1 VRAIVNADLSTP
13 TGLPDFSSLDLDF
26 DIVDCHHHLF
36 GLDSVYYPWLTDRA
50 EENFLLGNY
59 DALKANYLPADLQRD
74 HDGLRVVK
82 TVHVEAEADHENSL
96 AETEW
101 LAGIMRTHELPNALV
116 AHAWFHREDSREE
129 MEAQAAYSE
138 VRGIRSKPVTS
149 ASADARSDVTGV
161 PGSMEDPAWRQGLG
175 MLRDFDLS
183 WDLRVPWWHLE
194 QAAEVSALYSDL
206 PIVVEHTGL
215 PWDRSDAG
223 LAAWRVSMTRLA
235 ALDNVFLK
243 VSELGLAGDPWN
255 YVDNRRVVREAIEL
269 FGFERCMFASNFP
282 VAGLRI
288 GFRDQVSAIASM
300 IDDCSQHE
308 RQRLFHDTAV
318 QFYRL

>member
-1 VRAIVNADLSTP
+1 MSANLSTP
-13 TGLPDFSSLDLDF
+13 TDLPDFSDLDLDF

-59 DALKANYLPADLQRD
+59 DALKKNYLPGDLKKD
-74 HDGLRVVK
+74 HEDLRVVK
-82 TVHVEAEADHENSL
+82 TVHIEAEADHENSI
-96 AETEW
+96 AETQW
-101 LAGIMRTHELPNALV
+101 LVGVMQSHDLPSALV
-116 AHAWFHREDSREE
+116 AHAWFHRDDSQEE
-129 MEAQAAYSE
+129 MQAQAAFSE

-149 ASADARSDVTGV
+149 KSADELSTVIGV
-161 PGSMEDPAWRQGLG
+161 PGSMEDPNWRRGLG
-175 MLRDFDLS
+175 MLRDFNLS

-194 QAAEVSALYSDL
+194 QAAEVSALYPDL

-215 PWDRSDAG
+215 PWDRSEAG
-223 LAAWRVSMTRLA
+223 LAAWKKAMTKLA

-255 YVDNRRVVREAIEL
+255 YADNRRVVRDAIEL
-269 FGFERCMFASNFP
+269 FGFSRCMFASNFP

-288 GFRDQVSAIASM
+288 GFRDQVCAIASM
-300 IDDCSQHE
+300 IDDCTHDE

-318 QFYRL
+318 EFYRL

>member
-1 VRAIVNADLSTP
+1 VTADLSKP
-13 TGLPDFSSLDLDF
+13 RGLPDFTGLDLDF

-36 GLDSVYYPWLTDRA
+36 DLDSVYYPWLTDHA

-59 DALKANYLPADLQRD
+59 DALKQNYLPGDLKKD

-96 AETEW
+96 AETRW
-101 LAGIMRTHELPNALV
+101 LVDVMQSHDLPNALV
-116 AHAWFHREDSREE
+116 AHAWFHRDDSRDELQ
-129 MEAQAAYSE
+129 AQAAFRE

-149 ASADARSDVTGV
+149 KSADERASVIGV

-175 MLRDFDLS
+175 MLREFNLS

-215 PWDRSDAG
+215 PWDRSDEG
-223 LAAWRVSMTRLA
+223 LEAWKAAMTRLS

-255 YVDNRRVVREAIEL
+255 YVDNKRVVREAIGL
-269 FGFERCMFASNFP
+269 FGFDRCMFASNFP

-288 GFRDQVSAIASM
+288 GFRDQVCAIASM
-300 IDDCSQHE
+300 IDDCSDDE

-318 QFYRL
+318 EFYRL